1 MNELIKIDN
10 DNKVSG
16 RELHDFLEVGRDFT
30 NWMKQ
35 MIGYG
40 FSEHADY
47 EVYAKNGENPSGGR
61 LSVERVV
68 VLARLYRMPELIE
81 IRLREC
87 EGYAEIKILSS
98 AT

>member
-1 MNELIKIDN
+1 MNEIIKIDT

-16 RELHDFLEVGRDFT
+16 RELHEFLEVGRDFT

-61 LSVERVV
+61 PSVD
-68 VLARLYRMPELIE
+68 YRMTIEMAKEICMLQRTDRIKSWPEHW
-81 IRLREC
+81 
-87 EGYAEIKILSS
+87 
-98 AT
+98 